1 MLMNDFFHRPV
12 SSKPLAFF
20 RAVWG
25 LFLIYYYLKIF
36 WLLDIYYAEDGLRDV
51 SLIFSEP
58 PVMKWSFFYWVDHPT
73 IFFYAIYV
81 VGLISALGTLLG
93 CYTRLCSVLTF
104 FCFVS
109 LVTPAQWGTN
119 SADQLTKILSFLF
132 MITGLAGYT
141 ARHYSLDCKYRTESN
156 SSDTIPVWAYR
167 LFQVQLCSIYFF
179 GAISKMAYPVWHN
192 GQAMQIVL
200 TQTDSWMR
208 FDTGLTDYPAITA
221 LLTTAALMFE
231 LVLFPLLVWFC
242 RTRLWILG
250 LGVAFHL
257 SIIITMKVF
266 IFTEVMILLYLCFLR
281 EKEVEVCVE
290 SIKRAA
296 ARVGAFCSRKENQ
309 KTA

>member
-1 MLMNDFFHRPV
+1 MNDFFYRSV

-51 SLIFSEP
+51 SLIFADP
-58 PVMKWSFFYWVDHPT
+58 PFLQWSFFYWVDHPT

-141 ARHYSLDCKYRTESN
+141 ARHYSLDCKHRTDSN
-156 SSDTIPVWAYR
+156 SSGSIPAWAYR

-179 GAISKMAYPVWHN
+179 SAISKMGNSVWHN

-208 FDTGLTDYPAITA
+208 FDTGLTDYPAFTA

-231 LVLFPLLVWFC
+231 LVLFPLLVWFR

-257 SIIITMKVF
+257 SIFITMKVF
-266 IFTEVMILLYLCFLR
+266 IFTEVMILLYLCFLE

-290 SIKRAA
+290 RIKKVADGVR
-296 ARVGAFCSRKENQ
+296 AFCFRKENQ